1 MNATTPLSFDTIDAL
16 AAIEPGSL
24 LARLRSERPDVRQAL
39 QGSDDALLHPADLA
53 GLSRI
58 EREAAALRVA
68 VLNKAVPLYARHRS
82 ALQQLGVDEIKLR
95 QIEAPAPVV
104 GPRLAAVLAHTD
116 LLALRPR
123 EATPAHL
130 QALRA
135 HGLTER
141 NIVSLSQLIAYVN
154 FQVRLLAGL
163 QLLQAH
169 PVAEGT
175 PAGNEGAAEP

>member
-1 MNATTPLSFDTIDAL
+1 MSAATPLPLDTVDAL

-24 LARLRSERPDVRQAL
+24 LARLRNQRPDVRQAL

-53 GLSRI
+53 GLSHT

-68 VLNKAVPLYARHRS
+68 VLNKAVPLYARHRA

-116 LLALRPR
+116 LLTLRPR

-135 HGLTER
+135 QGLTER

-175 PAGNEGAAEP
+175 PASNDGAARP